1 MTIVSASYS
10 YNPSPYYFW
19 KWHKG
24 NVQSEKVIALIFKDT
39 VSIQYQC
46 VPILHV
52 SKSWWREYYSSIT
65 KEYIYIS
72 RTQSYPHIFSQIK
85 EISNPKILQI
95 QFLNDT

>member
-1 MTIVSASYS
+1 MTIVSPSYS

-24 NVQSEKVIALIFKDT
+24 NVQSENVIALIFKDT
-39 VSIQYQC
+39 VSIQCQC

-72 RTQSYPHIFSQIK
+72 TNTKLSSHFFSNKRDIK
-85 EISNPKILQI
+85 S
-95 QFLNDT
+95 